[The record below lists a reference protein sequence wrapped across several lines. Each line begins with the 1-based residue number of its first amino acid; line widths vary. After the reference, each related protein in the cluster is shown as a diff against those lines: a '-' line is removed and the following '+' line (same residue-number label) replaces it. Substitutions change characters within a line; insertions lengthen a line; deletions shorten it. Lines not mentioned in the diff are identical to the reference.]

1 MWQQSQPET
10 KVSQGYTPTSYIIIF
25 CWQFISSDIKTLRN
39 LFWQKYCSSFVF
51 LYRLLQVERMRN
63 GKISKLK
70 FLITEFLISDFY
82 CTSKIDICSKLEINV
97 LLYLPRDCA
106 MDQSHWGQTV
116 DNFHHKPSLATSH
129 PGFHQNVSS
138 LPWHPKH
145 STLPIKRKE
154 NLVDLKIHL
163 YRGLNKRA
171 VYWMTSLLIKGGFE
185 R

>member
-1 MWQQSQPET
+1 MTSIWYCSTYYNNCQCTITATYTNTSQLYSTCDNSQPET

-145 STLPIKRKE
+145 STLPLKE
-154 NLVDLKIHL
+154 KKI
-163 YRGLNKRA
+163 
-171 VYWMTSLLIKGGFE
+171 
-185 R
+185 